1 VRQLVHDPAL
11 LDATDLV
18 AALDRRELS
27 AVEAL
32 DAVLARADRLAG
44 PLNPFCHRLDDRA
57 REQAAAADRA
67 RANGARGGLLGVPL
81 TIKDVAW
88 LAGVESANGSVA
100 LRGFVPDR
108 SSAPVERLEAAG
120 AVVFA
125 KTTNPEFCFW
135 GTTESAL
142 YGRTVNPWN
151 LDRTPGG
158 SSGGAGAAVA
168 ARLGPLALGSDTG
181 GSIRIPAAFCGL
193 VGHKPSHGAV
203 PAQPCDAGW
212 PTLTC
217 FGPIA
222 RSVRDAR
229 RMLRVLAGPDD
240 RDRHAVFDLPGLD
253 DAPLDPGELRVVAS
267 VDLGGSAPVD
277 GDVRRAFEAALEVLA
292 DAGVDVV
299 RADPGLPTSV
309 RPWTIAA
316 FADARVERAHEYEQH
331 AEALTDEARTAIA
344 FGESFSGTEYAE
356 AVLAREAIH
365 AAYHG
370 LLERT
375 GARALLTPT
384 LGCQAFG
391 HGRTGPA
398 GIGGVPIEPPWDDW
412 CGFLYDAN
420 LAGLPATALPMGL
433 GDDGLPVSLQ
443 VTARRRDDAGALAVA
458 EVAEGLLEAL
468 PAPPGYGAEGA
479 A

>member
-1 VRQLVHDPAL
+1 MSQLVHDPAL

-27 AVEAL
+27 SAEAL
-32 DAVLARADRLAG
+32 EAVLARADRLAG

-67 RANGARGGLLGVPL
+67 RAAGARGGLLGVPL
-81 TIKDVAW
+81 TVKDVAW

-120 AVVFA
+120 AVIFA

-142 YGRTVNPWN
+142 YGRTSNPWN
-151 LDRTPGG
+151 LERTPGG

-193 VGHKPSHGAV
+193 VGHKPTHGAV
-203 PAQPCDAGW
+203 PTQPCDAGW

-229 RMLRVLAGPDD
+229 PCCASWRV
-240 RDRHAVFDLPGLD
+240 
-253 DAPLDPGELRVVAS
+253 
-267 VDLGGSAPVD
+267 
-277 GDVRRAFEAALEVLA
+277 
-292 DAGVDVV
+292 
-299 RADPGLPTSV
+299 PT
-309 RPWTIAA
+309 T
-316 FADARVERAHEYEQH
+316 
-331 AEALTDEARTAIA
+331 
-344 FGESFSGTEYAE
+344 
-356 AVLAREAIH
+356 
-365 AAYHG
+365 
-370 LLERT
+370 
-375 GARALLTPT
+375 
-384 LGCQAFG
+384 
-391 HGRTGPA
+391 
-398 GIGGVPIEPPWDDW
+398 
-412 CGFLYDAN
+412 
-420 LAGLPATALPMGL
+420 ATAPPSSTCPASTTRRSSPAACAWWRASTSAGRR
-433 GDDGLPVSLQ
+433 PS
-443 VTARRRDDAGALAVA
+443 TATCAAPSWRRSRRSPT
-458 EVAEGLLEAL
+458 
-468 PAPPGYGAEGA
+468 PAST
-479 A
+479 